1 MSQGL
6 FVEDEKDAD
15 EAGKSDGEYE
25 GAPAAAVRA
34 VDRKTKQ
41 QRRKEKEKEEEVT
54 KVLIDDWKWI
64 TPSLNFFFSCCMPQ
78 RHPTPTL
85 QFLIF
90 RAKMGGRQSG

>member
-6 FVEDEKDAD
+6 FAEDDKDLD
-15 EAGKSDGEYE
+15 EAEKSDGEYE
-25 GAPAAAVRA
+25 GIPAAAVRA

-54 KVLIDDWKWI
+54 KVLSDDWKWI

-78 RHPTPTL
+78 PHPTPAL

-90 RAKMGGRQSG
+90 RAKMGGSKSG

>member
-6 FVEDEKDAD
+6 FAEDDKDLD
-15 EAGKSDGEYE
+15 EAEQSDGEYE
-25 GAPAAAVRA
+25 GISAAAVRA

-90 RAKMGGRQSG
+90 RAKMGGSKSG